1 VTTYPRESIV
11 ERIERDDRVTT
22 VVLAGELDLSTI
34 IELQHALD
42 AECSS
47 SASLVIDIAAV
58 EFIDSAAL
66 HLFITMSDR
75 LRDGGGSLEIVQV
88 PERLRSI
95 FSITNLDALL
105 LGESTDKGGR
115 QASTAVQVD
124 AEPSRAR
131 RSRLAH

>member
-1 VTTYPRESIV
+1 MTTYLRKSIV
-11 ERIERDDRVTT
+11 ERIERDDRATT

-34 IELQHALD
+34 SELHRALD

-47 SASLVIDIAAV
+47 TPSRLVIDIAAV

-75 LRDGGGSLEIVQV
+75 LADGGGSLEIVQV
-88 PERLRSI
+88 PERLRRT

-105 LGESTDKGGR
+105 TR
-115 QASTAVQVD
+115 
-124 AEPSRAR
+124 
-131 RSRLAH
+131 